1 MRIEGPGRTTP
12 PTGAGATRKPGGT
25 TGFTLPDLPQTR
37 ATTVPGAGGAYDVAA
52 LIALQAV
59 EGPAE
64 RKRKAVKRGFDLLD
78 VLDDL
83 RVELLAGRVGPERL
97 ERLATILAQKPEVD
111 DPKLGALLDD
121 IELRALVELAKR
133 GRYPE

>member
-12 PTGAGATRKPGGT
+12 LTGAGATRKPGGAS
-25 TGFTLPDLPQTR
+25 GFSLPDLPQAR

-59 EGPAE
+59 EGPTE
-64 RKRKAVKRGFDLLD
+64 RKRKAVRRGFDLLD

-83 RVELLAGRVGPERL
+83 RVELLAGQVGPERL

-111 DPKLGALLDD
+111 DPRLGALLDD
-121 IELRALVELAKR
+121 IELRARVELAKR
-133 GRYPE
+133 GRYPD